1 MDPKETDTMKY
12 IEDHKIMQL
21 MDNLT
26 SSLIF
31 TQPGM
36 FKINVLSKLFKV

>member
-1 MDPKETDTMKY
+1 MDPKESDTMKY
-12 IEDHKIMQL
+12 IEDHKIVQL
-21 MDNLT
+21 MDSLT

-36 FKINVLSKLFKV
+36 FEINELLKLFYT